1 MNVDTGGM
9 TGMRVGPTLSDCT
22 YVVRISE
29 PLGKLWEV
37 SALFVVDDDDVHGAV
52 QERPDGV
59 VLQSLATAR
68 QVQFSLCGD
77 ERRVV
82 VGVKG
87 IWVNG
92 VFFPCAYRMNLVN
105 KRGQILRQAAES
117 VYSRVDWG
125 NRYTCFIEEV

>member
-9 TGMRVGPTLSDCT
+9 TGMRVRPALSDCT
-22 YVVRISE
+22 YVVRILE
-29 PLGKLWEV
+29 PLGKV
-37 SALFVVDDDDVHGAV
+37 VGSIGTVVVDDDDVHGVV

-59 VLQSLATAR
+59 VLQSLATAH

-77 ERRVV
+77 ERREVV
-82 VGVKG
+82 VVKG

-92 VFFPCAYRMNLVN
+92 VFFPCAHRMNLVN